1 MDLFIRRIRWAWQAW
16 PLWVLIV
23 VAALTLYFGNW
34 TPTPSSL
41 KFNKF
46 AAATMQGLGA
56 LLVLLSIDG
65 NLGLFR
71 GHGVFAEMREYL
83 LTYPR
88 RQKSLTLVAASCGQ
102 ANASGSLASVR
113 VRPTDIEGRVEALE
127 KLFAEL
133 EVQVSEQRAEMLNR
147 IHEVRNEN
155 REALNIHTQRVNDVA
170 KKVEETAVGGMKLQA
185 FGVGLALMG
194 SVLSVYS

>member
-34 TPTPSSL
+34 TPLPSSL

-46 AAATMQGLGA
+46 AGATMQGLGA
-56 LLVLLSIDG
+56 LLVLLSING

-83 LTYPR
+83 LAYPR
-88 RQKSLTLVAASCGQ
+88 RRCVHIEPAS
-102 ANASGSLASVR
+102 N
-113 VRPTDIEGRVEALE
+113 
-127 KLFAEL
+127 
-133 EVQVSEQRAEMLNR
+133 
-147 IHEVRNEN
+147 
-155 REALNIHTQRVNDVA
+155 
-170 KKVEETAVGGMKLQA
+170 
-185 FGVGLALMG
+185 
-194 SVLSVYS
+194 